1 MPHAKPQ
8 KTNAMRRLDQQKVP
22 YRVNYY
28 ECDTFID
35 GIHIADML
43 HQSYDCTFKTLVTTG
58 KSGNHYVFVVPIA
71 RELDL
76 KKAAKTVGE
85 KYIEL
90 LHVKD
95 ILAVTGYIRGGCTP
109 IGMKKVFP
117 TVLDAHAMDFDEI
130 IISGGCLGAQI
141 FLSPADLVKVTNA
154 AVADILTQEEESC

>member
-8 KTNAMRRLDQQKVP
+8 KTNAMRLLDQKKVP

-35 GIHIADML
+35 GSHIADLL

-58 KSGNHYVFVVPIA
+58 KRGNHYVFVVPIA

-95 ILAVTGYIRGGCTP
+95 MLAVTGYIRGGCTP
-109 IGMKKVFP
+109 IGMKKAFP
-117 TVLDAHAMDFDEI
+117 TVLDAHAMQFDEI

-141 FLSPADLVKVTNA
+141 FLAPSDLVKVTDA
-154 AVADILTQEEESC
+154 AVADILTQEEEPC